1 MISTQFLVASGQRR
15 ANQLAYRLQIAP
27 VGQAAIRKQ
36 HGMCNQLK
44 FMPRPPRSCSEH
56 TGIEK
61 FIPGPC
67 VDGAAFTM
75 RQVEAAIRNDLIR
88 HLT

>member
-15 ANQLAYRLQIAP
+15 ANQLTDRLQIAP

-61 FIPGPC
+61 FIPDAVGRWR
-67 VDGAAFTM
+67 DIHHAAG
-75 RQVEAAIRNDLIR
+75 RSGN
-88 HLT
+88 